1 MSARRVLGQAQH
13 LAEGR
18 LRVVVAVRVA
28 LTYRQLDSVVAEW
41 PQPTPPQQFNTAL
54 KTGKAIQ
61 SAEYPHSLPFI
72 KTLSGDFAASGSGV
86 VVVFADL
93 REFVFGDQAFFLLP
107 ALGRIIW
114 IDNCRISLVR
124 IWSIHCTKCGL

>member
-1 MSARRVLGQAQH
+1 M
-13 LAEGR
+13 AE
-18 LRVVVAVRVA
+18 L
-28 LTYRQLDSVVAEW
+28 
-41 PQPTPPQQFNTAL
+41 PQPTPEKQSNTAL

-61 SAEYPHSLPFI
+61 FAEYPHSLPAI
-72 KTLSGDFAASGSGV
+72 KTLNDDFAVSGAGV

-93 REFVFGDQAFFLLP
+93 REFVFGDQTFFLLP

-124 IWSIHCTKCGL
+124 IWSINWTKCGL